1 MLLFISLSL
10 STVNIFALWA
20 DWKKVTQNSLLRTK
34 IRVTLVNSAL
44 NQKEKHRA
52 ARNGV
57 SQW

>member
-20 DWKKVTQNSLLRTK
+20 DWKKVTQNSLLGTK